1 VKEEKK
7 HRADESDDTAIEIV
21 DIDTLDIPA
30 RKSTPH
36 APQHF
41 SPKQRRAQ
49 LLATVGV
56 IVLVLALL
64 LGGNG
69 AVRRRILSTVVPPTP
84 TATAP
89 IALGTDNF
97 YVESTV
103 GWGQLFIDTK
113 PIAHLPNMQNDAPIR
128 LARGTH
134 TLLWKSP
141 PFQPMFCTVSV
152 PNNYPTDTCK
162 YDSIVTNPHGMGWKI
177 SFALTLDSLSP
188 TYRDALTTLVQATID
203 TYTTTDIIQKGG
215 VYVTDDMG
223 SGQAVASEPLKVT
236 TRYELRTDVL
246 PHVFCGPFAFMGGGI
261 GCIINQQNCHL
272 FCSSNNSYAGVSQD
286 IRFWD
291 VFSVV
296 RDIREYTTMSGTVVL
311 QHQIDVLRPNNAYE
325 HVVPL
330 KILWHGTQWHVTLN
344 LAENAAS
351 PTSYILPP
359 AVCDKAQNAVEQ
371 EPALRV
377 IPEPANFSVSTSA
390 GWNYTAIQTFA
401 TSCLGI
407 VTLAQPGSS
416 QAHQIP
422 AYCLYRLGV
431 FLAANDIAHK
441 YWPNMPLAN
450 AQERQ
455 LAQQLATAY
464 QTGLTN

>member
-1 VKEEKK
+1 
-7 HRADESDDTAIEIV
+7 
-21 DIDTLDIPA
+21 
-30 RKSTPH
+30 
-36 APQHF
+36 
-41 SPKQRRAQ
+41 
-49 LLATVGV
+49 
-56 IVLVLALL
+56 
-64 LGGNG
+64 
-69 AVRRRILSTVVPPTP
+69 
-84 TATAP
+84 
-89 IALGTDNF
+89 
-97 YVESTV
+97 
-103 GWGQLFIDTK
+103 
-113 PIAHLPNMQNDAPIR
+113 
-128 LARGTH
+128 
-134 TLLWKSP
+134 
-141 PFQPMFCTVSV
+141 
-152 PNNYPTDTCK
+152 
-162 YDSIVTNPHGMGWKI
+162 
-177 SFALTLDSLSP
+177 
-188 TYRDALTTLVQATID
+188 
-203 TYTTTDIIQKGG
+203 
-215 VYVTDDMG
+215 
-223 SGQAVASEPLKVT
+223 
-236 TRYELRTDVL
+236 
-246 PHVFCGPFAFMGGGI
+246 
-261 GCIINQQNCHL
+261 
-272 FCSSNNSYAGVSQD
+272 
-286 IRFWD
+286 
-291 VFSVV
+291 
-296 RDIREYTTMSGTVVL
+296 MSGTVVL

-330 KILWHGTQWHVTLN
+330 KILWDGTQWHVTLN

-351 PTSYILPP
+351 PTSYTLPP